1 MPDQPQ
7 EHPSPRRPPPPIP
20 VTLITGFLGAGK
32 TTLLNRLLKD
42 PALSRSIVLVNEFG
56 EVGLDHLLMTGAA
69 DGAGD
74 GMILMESGC
83 LCCTIRGDLITTLED
98 LLRKRDNG
106 RIAPFE
112 RLVIETTGLADPA
125 PILNVVVAHPYLAMR
140 YVLDGVV
147 TVVDAVNAMAT
158 FDRHREALR
167 QVVVADRL
175 LITKTELAN
184 QHMIAE
190 LCGRLAALNPAAT
203 IIDVS
208 DAPPSAAELTGLGRF
223 DLAHKPG
230 DVRDWLAADAASRPR
245 QDGHVHGP
253 DAACDHDHQVTAT
266 AVEPVS
272 RDHDHGHD
280 HDPNRHDASIRA
292 CVLTS
297 EAPVR
302 QATFDLFWT
311 LLRSTHGPKLLRLK
325 GLVAIG
331 EHPGQPL
338 VVHAV
343 QAVLHPPV
351 LLDGWPD
358 ADHRSR
364 LVLIVDD
371 LDPALVT
378 RLWNAFL
385 GVQPSAPA

>member
-7 EHPSPRRPPPPIP
+7 ENASRRRPSAPIP
-20 VTLITGFLGAGK
+20 LTLITGFLGAGK

-42 PALSRSIVLVNEFG
+42 EALAKSIVLVNEFG

-69 DGAGD
+69 DGEGD

-112 RLVIETTGLADPA
+112 RLIIETTGLADPA
-125 PILNVVVAHPYLAMR
+125 PILNVVVAHPYLALR

-147 TVVDAVNAMAT
+147 TLVDAVNAMAT
-158 FDRHREALR
+158 LARHREAVR

-175 LITKTELAN
+175 LLTKTELADKDT
-184 QHMIAE
+184 IAS
-190 LCGRLAALNPAAT
+190 LRKRLEALNPAAT

-208 DAPPSAAELTGLGRF
+208 ESPPSATELIGLGRF
-223 DLAHKPG
+223 DLAHRPD
-230 DVRDWLAADAASRPR
+230 DVRDWLAADAASRPA
-245 QDGHVHGP
+245 QKEHGHGP
-253 DAACDHDHQVTAT
+253 DVACDHDHGTMTALRE
-266 AVEPVS
+266 APGL
-272 RDHDHGHD
+272 DHD

-292 CVLTS
+292 CVLT
-297 EAPVR
+297 ADVPVR

-325 GLVAIG
+325 GLVALE
-331 EHPGQPL
+331 EHPQQPL

-343 QAVLHPPV
+343 QAVLHPPI
-351 LLDGWPD
+351 LLDEWPD

-371 LDPALVT
+371 LDPAMVT

-385 GVQPSAPA
+385 GQPPATEN